1 MYISIADSVN
11 FGMDRARLEG
21 DVKLVVV
28 SITMDGREMLR
39 NNVDEAGD
47 VESE

>member
-1 MYISIADSVN
+1 MFFQVVV
-11 FGMDRARLEG
+11 G